1 VNIDPRRYESRGPIS
16 PNEPETTEPVSFA
29 WPDYRSV
36 WRWHFYAGVFSIP
49 FLIVLSITGAIYL
62 FKPQIEAWEN
72 RPFEALTLDQP
83 AKPLAQQAEAAMAA
97 FPGSRF
103 HSFELPPGESDAGR
117 VMVTHGGRTIRCY
130 VNPVSLELMHSVAV
144 DDRFI
149 NVVKTLHGELLLG
162 DRGSYLVELAACWTI
177 VMILTGMFLWW
188 PRKWTGLAGV
198 IYPRLMSGK
207 KPFWRDL
214 HSVTGIWISA
224 FAVILIVTGLPWA
237 AFWGEY
243 FKSVRGWTGTA
254 VVRQDW
260 STGRGTGQGGHEHP
274 AAAEEAADEHA
285 HHRPGVDP
293 SAGDRPMWDLTQ
305 LDRVVATVRPIPLA
319 HPVIIAPPKKNGE
332 GWGVQSMAGNRPLRA
347 NLTVDGRTG
356 EVTSRDSFGDRHWV
370 DRMVGTGIAL
380 HEGQLFGWLNQAI
393 GLVTALGLVLLSA
406 SGTVLWWRRRKV
418 GLLDAPKPA
427 STRVRGPILWGSIV
441 LLAVQLPLFG
451 ASLLFVLALQWLVR
465 KRIPFTRVWLG
476 LA

>member
-1 VNIDPRRYESRGPIS
+1 MNIDPQGSETPGPIGS
-16 PNEPETTEPVSFA
+16 NEIETEESVSFA

-62 FKPQIEAWEN
+62 FKPQIQAWEN

-83 AKPLAQQAEAAMAA
+83 AKPLAQQAEAVLQA
-97 FPGSRF
+97 FPDAKF
-103 HSFELPPGESDAGR
+103 HSVELSPGDSDAGR
-117 VMVTHGGRTIRCY
+117 VMITRRGRTIRCY
-130 VNPVSLELMHSVAV
+130 VHPVSLEVMHSVAV
-144 DDRFI
+144 DDQFI

-177 VMILTGMFLWW
+177 VMILTGLFLWW
-188 PRKWTGLAGV
+188 PRKWIGLAGV

-207 KPFWRDL
+207 KPFWRDV
-214 HSVTGIWISA
+214 HSVTGFWISA
-224 FAVILIVTGLPWA
+224 FALVLIITGLPWA

-243 FKSVRGWTGTA
+243 FKSIRGWTGTA

-260 STGRGTGQGGHEHP
+260 STGRGMRPEGQEKPEGP
-274 AAAEEAADEHA
+274 EEIADEHA
-285 HHRPGVDP
+285 HHRAGGDP
-293 SAGDRPMWDLTQ
+293 AAGDWPMWDLSQ
-305 LDRVVATVRPIPLA
+305 LDRVVSTVRPIRLA
-319 HPVIIAPPKKNGE
+319 QPVVIAPPKKRGTD
-332 GWGVQSMAGNRPLRA
+332 WGVQSMAGNRPLRA
-347 NLTVDGRTG
+347 TLTVDGQTG
-356 EVTSRDSFGDRHWV
+356 AVTNRQAFGDRHWV

-393 GLVTALGLVLLSA
+393 GLVTALGLVVLSA

-418 GLLDAPKPA
+418 GLLGAPKPA
-427 STRVRGPILWGSIV
+427 STRVRGPILWVSIL
-441 LLAVQLPLFG
+441 LLAIYLPLFG
-451 ASLLFVLALQWLVR
+451 ASLLFVLALQWLVLR
-465 KRIPFTRVWLG
+465 RLAITRVWLG